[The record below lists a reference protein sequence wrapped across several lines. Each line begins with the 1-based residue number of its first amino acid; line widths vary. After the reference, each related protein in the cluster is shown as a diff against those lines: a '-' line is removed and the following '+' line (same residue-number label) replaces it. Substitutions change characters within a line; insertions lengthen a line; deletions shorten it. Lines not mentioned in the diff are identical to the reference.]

1 MKFIFPLLYIVPVSL
16 LSFAADSLQICL
28 YDLWV
33 AHAVACLVLFFVGFL
48 KDLKA
53 IPEPDDEETETL
65 VDNAQVNEHED
76 FRFGAAKNYKNPY
89 STNNEN
95 SRREKDVND
104 FAEQVKTGFSNIN
117 AKYSRENVD
126 EDYSV
131 KDVRNVNVIDAS
143 PQDVDKRHWSVGL

>member
-1 MKFIFPLLYIVPVSL
+1 MKFIYPFLYILIVSL

-28 YDLWV
+28 YNLWV
-33 AHAVACLVLFFVGFL
+33 GHTMVCLVLFFVGFL
-48 KDLKA
+48 KDLKSDPLQ
-53 IPEPDDEETETL
+53 IVKEETPDETT
-65 VDNAQVNEHED
+65 QVNEHED

-95 SRREKDVND
+95 SRREKDVNN

-126 EDYSV
+126 ENYSV

-143 PQDVDKRHWSVGL
+143 PQDRDKRHWSVSL

>member
-28 YDLWV
+28 YNLWV
-33 AHAVACLVLFFVGFL
+33 GHAIVCLVLFFVGCL
-48 KDLKA
+48 KDLKSV
-53 IPEPDDEETETL
+53 PEPDDEEIEIPGENSHI
-65 VDNAQVNEHED
+65 DEHED

-89 STNNEN
+89 STNTEN
-95 SRREKDVND
+95 QQREKDTTD
-104 FAEQVKTGFSNIN
+104 FVGQVKTGFFNIN
-117 AKYSRENVD
+117 AKYSRDNVD
-126 EDYSV
+126 ENFSE

>member
-1 MKFIFPLLYIVPVSL
+1 MKFIYPGLYIIIVSL
-16 LSFAADSLQICL
+16 LSFAADSLQICV

-33 AHAVACLVLFFVGFL
+33 GHAVVCLVLFFVGFL
-48 KDLKA
+48 KDIKSAPPLV
-53 IPEPDDEETETL
+53 EEETPDETT
-65 VDNAQVNEHED
+65 QVNEHED

-104 FAEQVKTGFSNIN
+104 FAEQVKTGFFNIN

-126 EDYSV
+126 EDYSA

-143 PQDVDKRHWSVGL
+143 PQDVDKRHWSVSL

>member
-1 MKFIFPLLYIVPVSL
+1 MKFIYPGLYIIIVSL
-16 LSFAADSLQICL
+16 LSFAADSLQICV

-33 AHAVACLVLFFVGFL
+33 GHAVVCLVLFFVGFL
-48 KDLKA
+48 KDIKSAPPLV
-53 IPEPDDEETETL
+53 EEETPDETT
-65 VDNAQVNEHED
+65 QVNEHED

-104 FAEQVKTGFSNIN
+104 FAEQVKTGFFNIN

-126 EDYSV
+126 EDYSA